1 MARKF
6 RNPLITVINPKSP
19 AAEAYRGL
27 RTNIQFSDYMKQV
40 NVIMV
45 GSAQM
50 NEGKT
55 TTVSNLAVTY
65 AHEGKKVLL
74 IDGDLRNPSLHHVF
88 GISNEIGLT
97 NLLAQQ
103 YEIKDVLQETSVSNL
118 FVIPSGPIP
127 LNPSEM
133 LGSYRMQQIMHE
145 LRQQY
150 DMILFDTPPILAVSD
165 ALIVSALCDGVV
177 LVVLGGKVKK
187 SSVHKAKMMLEHV
200 KARMLGVVLN
210 NVTVWEDEARQLYYG
225 AKRLK

>member
-6 RNPLITVINPKSP
+6 RNPLITVLNPKSP

-88 GISNEIGLT
+88 GIPNEIGLT

-118 FVIPSGPIP
+118 FVIPSGPIS

-133 LGSYRMQQIMHE
+133 LGSYRMQQVMHE

-210 NVTVWEDEARQLYYG
+210 NVTVWEDDARQLYYG